1 MRLARAW
8 TDARLAQE
16 KRLRLRG
23 KLQAVGKKVGQ
34 KVKDFWADHT
44 ELSQYAERF
53 ADRFLRCMKGTS
65 TRRAVGASDSS
76 GNESDA

>member
-1 MRLARAW
+1 MQARRVR
-8 TDARLAQE
+8 TQE

-23 KLQAVGKKVGQ
+23 KLQAVGKKMGQ

-44 ELSQYAERF
+44 EQSNYADRF
-53 ADRFLRCMKGTS
+53 ADRFLKLKGVLRPRMR